1 MFGGIWNTVLT
12 EAGIYAIAAIGLQI
26 AMRAGCFSVMHAAL
40 MGIAAYIVGYSEIS
54 LGLSGLVGALFAIGA
69 TAALGAV
76 IAGLLTRLE
85 GLFFAIA
92 TLAVGQVISF
102 AVQVIPG
109 FGGPGGLVPISLT
122 TQESWVF
129 TALIVILA
137 AALLAERSR
146 GGLRLFVA
154 GKDPTVAAA
163 MAVPV
168 RAVRVRAFTI
178 SAAIA
183 GLAGVLY
190 AHYVGLVQ
198 PSDLSFGAETNLLLF
213 VVVGGVESP
222 LGAVLGTFAIQ
233 ALLQGLGA
241 SQLDR
246 YWIFGL
252 IVVGVVLFR
261 PRGAIPRIPRRLR
274 SAPAATSGRL
284 RQLRYRRARRDLT

>member
-1 MFGGIWNTVLT
+1 MFGGIWNTVLI
-12 EAGIYAIAAIGLQI
+12 EAGIYAIAAVGLQI

-40 MGIAAYIVGYSEIS
+40 MGIAAYVVGYSEIT
-54 LGLSGLVGALFAIGA
+54 LGLNGLLGAVFAIGS
-69 TAALGAV
+69 TAALGA
-76 IAGLLTRLE
+76 ITAGLLTRLE

-92 TLAVGQVISF
+92 TLAAGQVISF
-102 AVQVIPG
+102 AVQVIPD

-122 TQESWVF
+122 TQGSWV
-129 TALIVILA
+129 LIGLVVITA
-137 AALLAERSR
+137 AALLAERTR

-168 RAVRVRAFTI
+168 RKVRIYAFTI

-246 YWIFGL
+246 YWIFGVL
-252 IVVGVVLFR
+252 VVGVVLFR
-261 PRGAIPRIPRRLR
+261 PRGAVPRMRRRLR
-274 SAPAATSGRL
+274 DAPADSPHGL
-284 RQLRYRRARRDLT
+284 RPLRSRRPSRDLT